1 MNVEIWA
8 DIACPW
14 CYLGHHRFE
23 TALARFE
30 HRDEVSVRL
39 RSFELDPQA
48 PREGPDVASHLAAK
62 FGMSREDAR
71 ASQRRLTDIA
81 AADGVEVRLDLA
93 HVANTFDAHRLVHL
107 GAEHGTGE
115 AVADR
120 LMRAYHAEGEAVG
133 SAETLA
139 RLCAE
144 LGLPAEEVDE
154 VLAGERYASEVRED
168 EQLAAALGIH
178 AVPFFVVDRSLAASG
193 AQSPEV
199 LGELL
204 RRAREAAPASA
215 DARP

>member
-14 CYLGHHRFE
+14 CYLGLRRFE
-23 TALARFE
+23 TALERFE
-30 HRDEVSVRL
+30 HRDEVAIRW
-39 RSFELDPQA
+39 RSFELDPHA
-48 PREGPDVASHLAAK
+48 PREGEEVASHLAAK